1 MSMICAWASDVK
13 EPLTFL
19 SMLLG
24 KTPRLLA
31 ALAMLFYTS
40 AAWGQDVMHRPATV
54 AGLAYRIEIAR
65 HQRLVEVRTPP
76 SIRLAPFKSDGCSGG
91 LSAGWDF
98 LAQALPQLA
107 RRHGDQPPW
116 QQCCVTHDQ
125 AYHAGGG
132 RHADARAS
140 YMARRRADEQL
151 RQCVLHTGKKRI
163 LALMSDYSLSREQAS
178 KLYRGI
184 ADAMYRA
191 VRVGG
196 IPCTALPWRWGFGW
210 PRCDLPP
217 PAVQH

>member
-1 MSMICAWASDVK
+1 MSMISARESVVK
-13 EPLTFL
+13 A
-19 SMLLG
+19 
-24 KTPRLLA
+24 LLA
-31 ALAMLFYTS
+31 LLLPLIGETHWHLTALAMLVAIST
-40 AAWGQDVMHRPATV
+40 AWAQDVTHEPTTV
-54 AGLAYRIEIAR
+54 AGLAYQIEIAR
-65 HQRLVEVRTPP
+65 HQRLAEVRASP
-76 SIRLAPFKSDGCSGG
+76 SVRLAPFKSDGCSGG
-91 LSAGWDF
+91 LSAGWDL

-140 YMARRRADEQL
+140 YVARRRADEQL
-151 RQCVLHTGKKRI
+151 RECVLRTGKKRI
-163 LALMSDYSLSREQAS
+163 SVLMSDYNLSREQVS

-210 PRCDLPP
+210 PRCDLPL